1 MIKILKA
8 DYLHDKVIRLE
19 FSDGTQG
26 DYDLQPLIEQGTEM
40 VAPLANDAFFRQF
53 FLELG
58 ALCWPNGFDLSA
70 RGIQHR
76 MKERNKLKSIGEAA

>member
-8 DYLHDKVIRLE
+8 DYLHGKVIRLE
-19 FSDGTQG
+19 FSGDTQG

-40 VAPLANDAFFRQF
+40 VAPLTNDAFFRQF

-58 ALCWPNGFDLSA
+58 ALCWPNGLELSA

-76 MKERNKLKSIGEAA
+76 LKERNKLKSIGKAA